1 MGDDVNAFDLPS
13 RLQSGNGDSHQS
25 TIVEPD
31 EEAVRNKAQHDL
43 DEISEDFFSG
53 QGDTPDM
60 IASINDLGYSDRRR
74 TTLIRALTQE
84 NIYRQQHNGTPSGL
98 SYNQLQYIAS
108 QNHFDTA
115 TINILVDENNRI
127 YIEDDRTREDDGTPS
142 KLYLPTATEFNP
154 ITRTQMGELQYEQSI
169 VDDITIQDP
178 DISDISNHLLVD
190 DISQANVNAVSQ
202 IVTQYLQGNRNEQ
215 DRDTMRHTIQTLPG
229 LSNTINI
236 REKLIVLFDDI
247 NQEEQYRVDN
257 DGRPRNLSDE
267 EWNYIQDNSDTL
279 NYYGQ
284 PILETRTDPP
294 TKYFFTGTGYTVV
307 YPDFIRN
314 QPNTQLT
321 QSQQRQINLF
331 TMGYMTGEDG
341 DTNPN
346 SLSGN
351 LSSLFDDP
359 DFSTRLQI
367 EDIAQKAEAERV
379 FRSLNNGRPSQLTPL
394 QYQFLL
400 NHTLQ
405 DGEPRYTGEPI
416 KILQTNNHGTT
427 VTQVGFNSW
436 DNQDFPDFLA
446 IPTDEIIAT
455 MVNNG
460 TYVIPPPT
468 ADPDTQRTID
478 PPPPLDQPAEPII
491 PPSLIPQAP
500 PRFEPP
506 IIQGQ
511 TQPINPITG
520 DDIEVDT
527 LERNINRYEQY
538 FYENQRQYEPFRNMF
553 RDILPIVTGF
563 AGGYFAFSYQRSR
576 DRGTI
581 GEILQNERVFLQDV
595 ETRIT
600 SARIDLGRPLRP
612 DDPGTQIT
620 LTRVGDDI
628 SDTPLKDLQPILQ
641 NRRDD
646 LLDLQAQ
653 LPPDTA
659 FGLRGTPQYQFNEPE
674 RARITQE
681 LNDIEYLVG
690 EAQTELNTL
699 EQDIQQG
706 EITRPQINQR
716 IDNLINLDT
725 RILQNIYIYKHQIL
739 TGLQI
744 GTTLGLVLSGYFFPT
759 YVDIE
764 DKTKFNTEYDKSEE
778 PTNKAKN
785 LLHDPVKVINDV
797 SSIEPKNIKS
807 RIQKPVERN
816 FIPVKTNR
824 GKPLSYKEI
833 QELKAT
839 LSSSELNNLKGK
851 YLIFGNDNRPNVEI
865 KDNCKSIIGE
875 TQIFKR
881 PIKSR

>member
-31 EEAVRNKAQHDL
+31 EEAVRNKAQNDL

-53 QGDTPDM
+53 QGDTADM
-60 IASINDLGYSDRRR
+60 IASINDLGYTDRRR
-74 TTLIRALTQE
+74 TTLIRALAQE

-115 TINILVDENNRI
+115 TINILVDENNRT

-142 KLYLPTATEFNP
+142 KLYLPRATEFNP

-169 VDDITIQDP
+169 VDDITVQDP

-247 NQEEQYRVDN
+247 NQEEQYRIDN

-341 DTNPN
+341 DTNPDN
-346 SLSGN
+346 LSGN

-416 KILQTNNHGTT
+416 KILQTNNHGTA

-455 MVNNG
+455 MINNG

-468 ADPDTQRTID
+468 ADPDTQRTIE
-478 PPPPLDQPAEPII
+478 PPPPLDQPSVPII

-500 PRFEPP
+500 PTFEPP

-511 TQPINPITG
+511 TQPINAITG

-553 RDILPIVTGF
+553 SDILPVITGF

-581 GEILQNERVFLQDV
+581 GEILQNERVFLQELDARI
-595 ETRIT
+595 ESQNRIT
-600 SARIDLGRPLRP
+600 EDLLLARQREQTQVQTGYDILQQLNIQRGLVAGTD
-612 DDPGTQIT
+612 DDPDSDPQQLGQ
-620 LTRVGDDI
+620 LVRVR
-628 SDTPLKDLQPILQ
+628 S
-641 NRRDD
+641 DD
-646 LLDLQAQ
+646 LERSNLQ
-653 LPPDTA
+653 
-659 FGLRGTPQYQFNEPE
+659 LREI
-674 RARITQE
+674 RQE
-681 LNDIEYLVG
+681 IQQ
-690 EAQTELNTL
+690 AQTELNTL

-725 RILQNIYIYKHQIL
+725 RILQNIYIYKPQIL

-778 PTNKAKN
+778 PTNKAKP
-785 LLHDPVKVINDV
+785 LLHDPSQDKKDADIVIMRD
-797 SSIEPKNIKS
+797 PKEIKS

-839 LSSSELNNLKGK
+839 LSQNELDNLKGK
-851 YLIFGNDNRPNVEI
+851 YLIFGDTGKDNIEI

-881 PIKSR
+881 PIRTR